1 MYIYNIL
8 KICLK
13 ISHNI
18 FIIYMSIKNVPLVT
32 KGCCI
37 CMDIL
42 ALIIFYVKP
51 TEDDKLPEYKNLSYF
66 QEYIKLNLAI
76 FSR

>member
-1 MYIYNIL
+1 
-8 KICLK
+8 
-13 ISHNI
+13 
-18 FIIYMSIKNVPLVT
+18 
-32 KGCCI
+32 
-37 CMDIL
+37 MDIL